1 VRSIPKSSSPPAA
14 ANRLLAALPRKEY
27 RSLRPALGPVP
38 LEAEQV
44 LVEPGQPI
52 RHVYF
57 PDRGVVS
64 ILALMEDGAG
74 VEAGLVGREGMVGLP
89 LFLGRDTA
97 PFRVIVQV
105 PGTGQRVEAGLYRE
119 ALRQGRALD
128 ELLRGFLDAFL
139 THLALSAA
147 CNSRHSVE
155 KRCCRW
161 LLLAHDRVG
170 EDEFPLTQ
178 KFLAAMLSVRR
189 TGVAEVAGGL
199 QRAGLIRYRRGW
211 MTILDRQALEE
222 AACPCFQVVKDR
234 FDRIHAPT

>member
-1 VRSIPKSSSPPAA
+1 MAKLSPPPKQAV
-14 ANRLLAALPRKEY
+14 NHLLAALPRKEY
-27 RSLRPALGPVP
+27 RSLRQGLEEVT

-44 LVEPGQPI
+44 LFEPGEPI

-64 ILALMEDGAG
+64 ILAMMEDGAG
-74 VEAGLVGREGMVGLP
+74 VEAGLVGREGMVGVP

-97 PFRVIVQV
+97 PFRVVVQV
-105 PGTGQRVEAGLYRE
+105 PGGGQRVEAGLFRE
-119 ALRQGRALD
+119 ALRRGRALD
-128 ELLRGFLDAFL
+128 ELLRRYLDAFL
-139 THLALSAA
+139 THLAQSAA

-189 TGVAEVAGGL
+189 TGVAEVAGAL

-211 MTILDRQALEE
+211 MTILNRKALEK
-222 AACPCFQVVKDR
+222 AACPCFQVVKER
-234 FDRIHAPT
+234 FDRLHAPN